1 MGVIIWLQRGA
12 GSIVG
17 RRSGDLFQSDI
28 ILGVNCGSGYVD
40 FLACIKGIWL
50 HREKRYNKFIVI
62 SPDGSADSHIHIS
75 LILG

>member
-28 ILGVNCGSGYVD
+28 ILGVNCGSGIRR
-40 FLACIKGIWL
+40 FLGVY
-50 HREKRYNKFIVI
+50 KRHLAAPGKPVQ
-62 SPDGSADSHIHIS
+62 
-75 LILG
+75 